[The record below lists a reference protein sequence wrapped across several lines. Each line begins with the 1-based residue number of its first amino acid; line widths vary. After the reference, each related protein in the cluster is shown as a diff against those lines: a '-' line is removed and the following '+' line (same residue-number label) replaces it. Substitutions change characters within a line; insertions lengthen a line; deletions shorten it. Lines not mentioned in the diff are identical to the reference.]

1 MRSIRLFADLPL
13 EPGRSTAL
21 PDSAAAHAVRVL
33 RLRAGDVVT
42 LFNGDGH
49 EYPARL
55 VSASA
60 REVRAEIVSRESPL
74 RESPL
79 RLTLIQALA
88 RGEKMDWIVQKAT
101 ELGVARIVPMTTERS
116 EVKLDAARGEKRLE
130 HWRAVVIAACEQC
143 GRNALPR
150 IDAPVDLS
158 TWLEANATPG
168 PDARWMLH
176 PEAATRPRDVQAF
189 PSTALE
195 FAIGPEGGFGET
207 DLAALRAHGFREL
220 ALGPRILR
228 TETAGIAALA
238 ALQALRGD
246 L

>member
-13 EPGRSTAL
+13 EPGRSAAL
-21 PDSAAAHAVRVL
+21 PDDAAAHAVRVL
-33 RLRAGDVVT
+33 RLRAGDAIT

-60 REVRAEIVSRESPL
+60 RELRAEVVSRQSPTREPPL
-74 RESPL
+74 RVA
-79 RLTLIQALA
+79 LIQALA

-101 ELGVARIVPMTTERS
+101 ELGAERIVPVTTERS

-150 IDAPVDLS
+150 IEAPVDLS
-158 TWLEANATPG
+158 AWLEANATPG
-168 PDARWMLH
+168 PAARWMLH
-176 PEAATRPRDVQAF
+176 PEAATRPRDVQAS
-189 PSTALE
+189 PSMTLE
-195 FAIGPEGGFGET
+195 LAIGPEGGFGET
-207 DLAALRAHGFREL
+207 DLTALRAHGFREL

-228 TETAGIAALA
+228 TETAGIAVLA
-238 ALQALRGD
+238 ALQALYGD